1 MQIKFKGSF
10 CTQMLTCK
18 VAFRVEVISVLTKD
32 VHQSV
37 RIVLLRFSYSEKQ
50 EKKIYCF
57 EQKKLELLKQRQ
69 TQSEDQKGISD
80 CCLILKWQV
89 PYIIDAKILS

>member
-1 MQIKFKGSF
+1 MQIKFQGSF

-50 EKKIYCF
+50 EKNDLLF
-57 EQKKLELLKQRQ
+57 RTKKN
-69 TQSEDQKGISD
+69 
-80 CCLILKWQV
+80 
-89 PYIIDAKILS
+89 